1 MPRKID
7 PQHQKRNSTGR
18 AIKRVLRD
26 STRIFDSADDA
37 LFVQEDSRL
46 GVWIGVKPTR
56 PVELFDRLSK
66 EYFKGFEMH
75 TYFADDRA
83 WARFGY
89 DYNGRHIP
97 AEVMG
102 ATKKAKHASA

>member
-1 MPRKID
+1 MPRKVD
-7 PQHQKRNSTGR
+7 PQQQKRNSTGR
-18 AIKRVLRD
+18 AIKKVLRD
-26 STRIFDSADDA
+26 SGKIFDPSDEV

-46 GVWIGVKPTR
+46 GMWVGVKLNR
-56 PVELFDRLSK
+56 HAKLFELLAK

-89 DYNGRHIP
+89 DHKGGVP
-97 AEVMG
+97 AEVKE
-102 ATKKAKHASA
+102 ATEKAKKATA

>member
-7 PQHQKRNSTGR
+7 PQQQKRNSTGR
-18 AIKRVLRD
+18 AITKLMRNVPKV
-26 STRIFDSADDA
+26 FDSADDVV
-37 LFVQEDSRL
+37 FVREASRL
-46 GVWIGVKPTR
+46 GIWIGVKLERHPTLF
-56 PVELFDRLSK
+56 ELLAK

-89 DYNGRHIP
+89 DHKGGVP
-97 AEVMG
+97 AEVKQ
-102 ATKKAKHASA
+102 ASEKAKKASA

>member
-7 PQHQKRNSTGR
+7 PQQQKRHSTGR
-18 AIKRVLRD
+18 AIKKVLRD
-26 STRIFDSADDA
+26 SGKIFDTGDDV

-46 GVWIGVKPTR
+46 GMWIGVKPNR
-56 PVELFDRLSK
+56 HPQLFELLAK

-89 DYNGRHIP
+89 EHKGGFP
-97 AEVMG
+97 AEVKQ
-102 ATKKAKHASA
+102 ASEKARKASA